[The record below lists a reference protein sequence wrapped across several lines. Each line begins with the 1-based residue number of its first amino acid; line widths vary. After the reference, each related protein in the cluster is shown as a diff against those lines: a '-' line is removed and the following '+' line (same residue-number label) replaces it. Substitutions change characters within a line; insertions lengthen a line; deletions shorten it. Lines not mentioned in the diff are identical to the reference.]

1 MSLTMLGDL
10 AVFWLYVTLI
20 CSFFITLHYIDCCLG
35 FVLSLGCKTLY
46 ICFASANQIIGKQ
59 HRFL

>member
-20 CSFFITLHYIDCCLG
+20 CSFFTLHYIHAHRCYSHRD
-35 FVLSLGCKTLY
+35 
-46 ICFASANQIIGKQ
+46 ICNRTEKKN
-59 HRFL
+59 RKP